1 MMLFKLQKNNNPEM
15 KEAYGNYYALPVILQ
30 TMGIAELAVMM
41 AEHNT
46 GFSAGQVKGMLT
58 DMVKC
63 IKQLVLDGK
72 AVKIDDLAIFTLG
85 IVNKAGAAT
94 KAEFSVQKNIE
105 SVKLRA
111 RATGELTRAKL
122 NLDASLKDI
131 EKMVSTNSEK
141 DGDGGTPLKPGA
153 GSTDQ
158 KDNTQEGG
166 GSSSGTGSNP
176 SGGSGS
182 DTGSTP
188 RRALKKVPNFKLHSL
203 FLNFNSCP
211 RSISSFKSEILF
223 WTGI

>member
-131 EKMVSTNSEK
+131 EKMVSTTSDK
-141 DGDGGTPLKPGA
+141 DGDGGTPLKPSGD
-153 GSTDQ
+153 STDQ
-158 KDNTQEGG
+158 KDNNQEGG

-188 RRALKKVPNFKLHSL
+188 SGGSTSDSGTDVPKEFD
-203 FLNFNSCP
+203 
-211 RSISSFKSEILF
+211 
-223 WTGI
+223 

>member
-1 MMLFKLQKNNNPEM
+1 MILLNLYKNKNKKMP
-15 KEAYGNYYALPVILQ
+15 EAYGKYYARPAITQ
-30 TMGIAELAVMM
+30 TIGIDGLSEHMSS
-41 AEHNT
+41 HNT
-46 GFSAGQVKGMLT
+46 PFSPGAVKGMLT

-188 RRALKKVPNFKLHSL
+188 SGGSTSDSGTDVPKEFD
-203 FLNFNSCP
+203 
-211 RSISSFKSEILF
+211 
-223 WTGI
+223 

>member
-166 GSSSGTGSNP
+166 GSGTGSNP

-188 RRALKKVPNFKLHSL
+188 SGGSTSDSGTDVPKEFD
-203 FLNFNSCP
+203 
-211 RSISSFKSEILF
+211 
-223 WTGI
+223 

>member
-1 MMLFKLQKNNNPEM
+1 MILLNLYKNKNKKMP
-15 KEAYGNYYALPVILQ
+15 EAYGKYYARPAITQ
-30 TMGIAELAVMM
+30 TIGIDGLSEHMSS
-41 AEHNT
+41 HNT
-46 GFSAGQVKGMLT
+46 PFSPGAVKGMLT

-166 GSSSGTGSNP
+166 GSNSGTGSNP

-188 RRALKKVPNFKLHSL
+188 SGGSTSDSGTDVPKEFD
-203 FLNFNSCP
+203 
-211 RSISSFKSEILF
+211 
-223 WTGI
+223 

>member
-1 MMLFKLQKNNNPEM
+1 
-15 KEAYGNYYALPVILQ
+15 
-30 TMGIAELAVMM
+30 MGIAELAVMM

-94 KAEFSVQKNIE
+94 KAGFSVQKNIE

-188 RRALKKVPNFKLHSL
+188 SGGSTSDSGTDVPKEFD
-203 FLNFNSCP
+203 
-211 RSISSFKSEILF
+211 
-223 WTGI
+223 

>member
-1 MMLFKLQKNNNPEM
+1 MILFKLSKNKNPKIQK
-15 KEAYGNYYALPVILQ
+15 AYGKYYARPVVTQ
-30 TMGIAELAVMM
+30 TIDLNALAEHMT
-41 AEHNT
+41 EHNT
-46 GFSAGQVKGMLT
+46 GFSPGATKGLLT

-182 DTGSTP
+182 DTGSNPSGGSTSDSGTD
-188 RRALKKVPNFKLHSL
+188 VPKEFD
-203 FLNFNSCP
+203 
-211 RSISSFKSEILF
+211 
-223 WTGI
+223 

>member
-1 MMLFKLQKNNNPEM
+1 
-15 KEAYGNYYALPVILQ
+15 
-30 TMGIAELAVMM
+30 
-41 AEHNT
+41 
-46 GFSAGQVKGMLT
+46 MLT

-188 RRALKKVPNFKLHSL
+188 SGGSTSDSGTDVPKEFD
-203 FLNFNSCP
+203 
-211 RSISSFKSEILF
+211 
-223 WTGI
+223 

>member
-15 KEAYGNYYALPVILQ
+15 KDAYGNYYALPVILQ

-141 DGDGGTPLKPGA
+141 DGGTPLKPGA

-176 SGGSGS
+176 SGGSTS
-182 DTGSTP
+182 DSGTD
-188 RRALKKVPNFKLHSL
+188 VPKEFD
-203 FLNFNSCP
+203 
-211 RSISSFKSEILF
+211 
-223 WTGI
+223 

>member
-1 MMLFKLQKNNNPEM
+1 M
-15 KEAYGNYYALPVILQ
+15 
-30 TMGIAELAVMM
+30 
-41 AEHNT
+41 
-46 GFSAGQVKGMLT
+46 
-58 DMVKC
+58 
-63 IKQLVLDGK
+63 
-72 AVKIDDLAIFTLG
+72 
-85 IVNKAGAAT
+85 
-94 KAEFSVQKNIE
+94 QKNIE

-166 GSSSGTGSNP
+166 GSSSETGSNP

-182 DTGSTP
+182 DTGSNPSGGSTSDSGTD
-188 RRALKKVPNFKLHSL
+188 VPKEFD
-203 FLNFNSCP
+203 
-211 RSISSFKSEILF
+211 
-223 WTGI
+223 

>member
-85 IVNKAGAAT
+85 IVNKVGAAT

-176 SGGSGS
+176 SGGSTS
-182 DTGSTP
+182 DSGTD
-188 RRALKKVPNFKLHSL
+188 VPKEFD
-203 FLNFNSCP
+203 
-211 RSISSFKSEILF
+211 
-223 WTGI
+223 

>member
-1 MMLFKLQKNNNPEM
+1 MLFKLQKNNNPEM

-166 GSSSGTGSNP
+166 AQELAAIQAADLALIQAVPLAAVPPLTPAPTFQRSLTKGNEGTTAYEYHFSS
-176 SGGSGS
+176 
-182 DTGSTP
+182 
-188 RRALKKVPNFKLHSL
+188 LKSL
-203 FLNFNSCP
+203 P
-211 RSISSFKSEILF
+211 YE
-223 WTGI
+223 TV

>member
-85 IVNKAGAAT
+85 IVN

-182 DTGSTP
+182 DTGSNPSGGSTSDSGTD
-188 RRALKKVPNFKLHSL
+188 VPKEFD
-203 FLNFNSCP
+203 
-211 RSISSFKSEILF
+211 
-223 WTGI
+223 

>member
-153 GSTDQ
+153 GSTGQ

-188 RRALKKVPNFKLHSL
+188 SGGSTSDSGTDVPKEFD
-203 FLNFNSCP
+203 
-211 RSISSFKSEILF
+211 
-223 WTGI
+223 